1 LLLAGFKFKNEFI
14 FSKQKQFCLHSKMY
28 PTFYFGI
35 VKKGE
40 SLEEVYERDR
50 PKVMV
55 SGHGVATQVRVE
67 TMELAEMTRVEALG
81 YLHAQTAPWMSAKA
95 VRIEANKD
103 NVEWMWGVWI
113 AAPEDLFADST
124 EVAFMSEH
132 MIQNHRIDYVRSLKR
147 NREEPV
153 IFLRL

>member
-1 LLLAGFKFKNEFI
+1 
-14 FSKQKQFCLHSKMY
+14 MY

-50 PKVMV
+50 PKIVV
-55 SGHGVATQVRVE
+55 SGYGVATQSTLE
-67 TMELAEMTRVEALG
+67 SIELAEMTRMEALG
-81 YLHAQTAPWMSAKA
+81 YLHAHTTPWTPAKA

-113 AAPEDLFADST
+113 AAPEDFFVNGTQESR
-124 EVAFMSEH
+124 MSDQ
-132 MIQNHRIDYVRSLKR
+132 MIENYKIDDLRSLKR
-147 NREEPV
+147 DRDEPV

>member
-1 LLLAGFKFKNEFI
+1 
-14 FSKQKQFCLHSKMY
+14 MY

-35 VKKGE
+35 VRKGE

-50 PKVMV
+50 PKVLV
-55 SGHGVATQVRVE
+55 SGYGVATQVRVE
-67 TMELAEMTRVEALG
+67 TVELAEMTRVEALG
-81 YLHAQTAPWMSAKA
+81 YLHNHTASWLSAKA

-113 AAPEDLFADST
+113 AAPEDFFAGEDENALMT
-124 EVAFMSEH
+124 EH
-132 MIQNHRIDYVRSLKR
+132 TINNYRRDYVHSLKR

-153 IFLRL
+153 IFLRV

>member
-1 LLLAGFKFKNEFI
+1 
-14 FSKQKQFCLHSKMY
+14 MY

-50 PKVMV
+50 PKVLV
-55 SGHGVATQVRVE
+55 SGYGVATQGSIQ
-67 TMELAEMTRVEALG
+67 TSDATEMTRIEAIG
-81 YLHAQTAPWMSAKA
+81 YLHTHTSPWMPAKA

-103 NVEWMWGVWI
+103 DVEWMWGVWI
-113 AAPEDLFADST
+113 ASPDDFFVDGEDN
-124 EVAFMSEH
+124 EVMNEYT
-132 MIQNHRIDYVRSLKR
+132 INNYRRDYIVSLKR